1 MVTVT
6 TRHLAALEHAERRM
20 YPVRPGESYADLA
33 VMADLIKA
41 VKAALGLPN
50 S

>member
-20 YPVRPGESYADLA
+20 YPVRPGEAYEDLA
-33 VMADLIKA
+33 VMAALIKD
-41 VKAALGLPN
+41 V
-50 S
+50 